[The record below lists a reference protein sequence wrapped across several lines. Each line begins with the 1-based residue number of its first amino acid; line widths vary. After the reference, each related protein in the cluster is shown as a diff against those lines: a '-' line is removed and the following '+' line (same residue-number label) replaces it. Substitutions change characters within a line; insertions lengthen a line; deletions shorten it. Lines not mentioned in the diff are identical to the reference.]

1 MKSYYQ
7 KDLLHYLLG
16 DDIEMINSFNKGEV
30 SNFTLTIGFFT
41 IRFHQENWRSSI
53 WITVRTT
60 SWDFNYERSDIHDLI
75 TTILT
80 ICLKTLGKVS
90 PSQTVVPNIFTSTP
104 TEIYAKYII
113 FERQELIN
121 FKMDKNKQMLINK
134 IIISSYYANNLLRTY
149 LNFRPKMA
157 IQYEKHKIN
166 SDFEDKWIKDILKF
180 LGEEIESDLIA
191 YSERKNPN
199 WKWFC
204 S

>member
-121 FKMDKNKQMLINK
+121 FKMDKTSK
-134 IIISSYYANNLLRTY
+134 
-149 LNFRPKMA
+149 
-157 IQYEKHKIN
+157 
-166 SDFEDKWIKDILKF
+166 
-180 LGEEIESDLIA
+180 
-191 YSERKNPN
+191 
-199 WKWFC
+199 C
-204 S
+204 